1 MGKRPP
7 PAGIGGG
14 SMPHSYASSFARLYR
29 FGPISVAMTTEKIAK
44 PAPRAPSTRMG
55 AYAFTAPRSS
65 QSALTAG
72 GCVGRAPSLHLPGPP
87 VRPDE
92 DRVHV
97 KQVTSPTAPH
107 PMPAGL

>member
-7 PAGIGGG
+7 PAGVGVG
-14 SMPHSYASSFARLYR
+14 SIPHSYASSLARLYR

-72 GCVGRAPSLHLPGPP
+72 GFAGLTPVPPVPGPSL
-87 VRPDE
+87 RPSE

-97 KQVTSPTAPH
+97 KQVTSPTAVH
-107 PMPAGL
+107 LMPAGV

>member
-7 PAGIGGG
+7 PAGVGVG
-14 SMPHSYASSFARLYR
+14 SIPHSYASSLARLYR

-72 GCVGRAPSLHLPGPP
+72 GLRRAHIRLTTHTSPACPG
-87 VRPDE
+87 E
-92 DRVHV
+92 DREHV
-97 KQVTSPTAPH
+97 KQVTSPTASH
-107 PMPAGL
+107 LM

>member
-7 PAGIGGG
+7 PAGVGVG
-14 SMPHSYASSFARLYR
+14 SMPHSYASSLARLYR
-29 FGPISVAMTTEKIAK
+29 FGPISEAMITEKIAK

-72 GCVGRAPSLHLPGPP
+72 DCIGPAHL
-87 VRPDE
+87 VRPANRARPGE
-92 DRVHV
+92 DREHV
-97 KQVTSPTAPH
+97 KQVTSPTA
-107 PMPAGL
+107 